1 MRMPFGSNLKKLRQE
16 YKLTLR
22 EVAATIDIDQS
33 SLSKIE
39 KGKMI
44 APQYIIKPAAALF
57 QVDFRD
63 LQIHYLRDKLIQ
75 MYERVPYIL
84 DGLEE
89 ALTALQNRLGRVEST
104 PDQQMTQLI
113 QSYFS
118 DKPIERVWLFGS
130 AVRDKLTED
139 SDIDILVELS
149 DEHQLDLFDY
159 MMMSDELQDL
169 VNRPIDLVV
178 DGQLDEGI
186 ADRVEQEKVLIYE
199 QR

>member
-1 MRMPFGSNLKKLRQE
+1 MGSE
-16 YKLTLR
+16 MC
-22 EVAATIDIDQS
+22 I
-33 SLSKIE
+33 
-39 KGKMI
+39 
-44 APQYIIKPAAALF
+44 
-57 QVDFRD
+57 RD
-63 LQIHYLRDKLIQ
+63 
-75 MYERVPYIL
+75 
-84 DGLEE
+84 
-89 ALTALQNRLGRVEST
+89 RVEPS
-104 PDQQMTQLI
+104 PGQQMTQLI

-130 AVRDKLTED
+130 AVRDTLTED

-149 DEHQLDLFDY
+149 DKHQLDLFDY
-159 MMMSDELQDL
+159 MTMSDELQDL